1 MKRFLVLGLLVLCAS
16 CAQMKQTITETSTT
30 ADGKSVVK
38 TTNSDSKCEGFG
50 CNAGRL
56 ASLEIRRQE
65 VADAG
70 AVAKAAVA
78 KGMPTTLG
86 QDASRSDTQ
95 AGYQFGQYGYGYGYG
110 QYGAGSALAMTEY
123 ASLGGGTGY
132 LPRLGEQPVYVQ
144 PPQAQPVQAGGST
157 SAVCPKDRASVT
169 QAERLACIEED
180 QTVLMKKVGKIER
193 GK

>member
-1 MKRFLVLGLLVLCAS
+1 MKKSLALVLLVLCAS
-16 CAQMKQTITETSTT
+16 CAQMRQTITETSTT

-50 CNAGRL
+50 CNAGQL
-56 ASLEIRRQE
+56 AALEVRRQQ

-78 KGMPTTLG
+78 KGMPATLG

-95 AGYQFGQYGYGYGYG
+95 AGYQFGQYGYGYG
-110 QYGAGSALAMTEY
+110 QYGAGSALAMTEA
-123 ASLGGGTGY
+123 ASLGGGMGY

-144 PPQAQPVQAGGST
+144 PPQAQPVQAGGSM
-157 SAVCPKDRASVT
+157 SAVCPKDRTSVT

>member
-1 MKRFLVLGLLVLCAS
+1 
-16 CAQMKQTITETSTT
+16 MKQTITETSV
-30 ADGKSVVK
+30 AEDGKSVVK
-38 TTNSDSKCEGFG
+38 TTNSDSRCEGFG

-123 ASLGGGTGY
+123 ASLGGGMGY

-144 PPQAQPVQAGGST
+144 PPQAQPVQAGGSM
-157 SAVCPKDRASVT
+157 SAVCPKDRVSVT

-180 QTVLMKKVGKIER
+180 QTKLMKKVGKIER